1 MASCWSGVMNNFSG
15 YGDDRL
21 LPDPCTGAG
30 RGHVSD
36 FSPDFAD
43 ERSG

>member
-1 MASCWSGVMNNFSG
+1 MRFYSPSNPSTIAS
-15 YGDDRL
+15 L
-21 LPDPCTGAG
+21 LATHDSYFATGAG